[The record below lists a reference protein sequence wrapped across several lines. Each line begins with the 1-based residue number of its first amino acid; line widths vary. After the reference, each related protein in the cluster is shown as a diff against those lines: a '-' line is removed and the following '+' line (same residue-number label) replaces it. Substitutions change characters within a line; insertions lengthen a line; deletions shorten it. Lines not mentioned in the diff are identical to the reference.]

1 MIRHYVA
8 QCTRLT
14 CLVGC
19 LLLSAC
25 TTNLPNNQLAAE
37 DLKAIKNY
45 PALIKHYKQALQVSA
60 NDPLIML
67 NLAESYWLAN
77 DIESAQF
84 YVEQLQQ
91 QHYQNAKLYYLA
103 ANIAS
108 ESGHYQQAIAD
119 LKQAQ
124 QLGYKHS
131 DLFIK
136 LGIAYTYNQDYQLAK
151 QAFNQARLL
160 GHDEIGVKN
169 NLAVMYIAQGED
181 QVAVDLLY
189 PLYLQQPKLEKIKV
203 NLAIALL
210 KQGNQQLAQ
219 HILGRQLSAQQLEQL
234 QAALTRNVPVPN
246 QQQDVDH
253 EQI

>member
-1 MIRHYVA
+1 MRYLIIIA
-8 QCTRLT
+8 A
-14 CLVGC
+14 
-19 LLLSAC
+19 LLLSGC
-25 TTNLPNNQLAAE
+25 VSQMPTSQIQAA

-45 PALIKHYKQALQVSA
+45 PALIKHYKQALQASA

-91 QHYQNAKLYYLA
+91 QHYKNAKLYYLA
-103 ANIAS
+103 ANIAN
-108 ESGHYQQAIAD
+108 ENGHYQQAIKD

-124 QLGYKHS
+124 TLGYKHS
-131 DLFIK
+131 NLFIK
-136 LGIAYTYNQDYQLAK
+136 LGIAYTHEQDYQQAK

-160 GHDEIGVKN
+160 GHDEVSVKN
-169 NLAVMYIAQGED
+169 NLAVMYIGKGEY

-234 QAALTRNVPVPN
+234 QAALTRNAPVLN